1 MYQPVPVV
9 QLNNTPHFR
18 RNWVGFFL
26 LGLSNMLPL
35 AMVSA
40 GANSIARSY
49 GREGFIAAV
58 YGFSGSLTI
67 VVKMLNAFVLS
78 RLSYNIRFAINTLV
92 LLIGIAGIAF
102 APNFITAIVAV
113 VVIGGSYAFGE
124 SVVLGYLS
132 KFDSRLVNAWSSGCG
147 CAGLLGAAFLIT
159 FGCVLE
165 QTTDK
170 ATDLRLINWYS
181 FLACC
186 PFVFIYLVAY
196 LVVIVEPPQ
205 ERTLAPVSG
214 YSDNPAQV
222 TDEDQSIQSTEQDAL
237 LGSEPKKFTM
247 ADRRRGFKLIWKL
260 GLNLAAAT
268 FATYYAA
275 QFASLSSVQLIK
287 IRKVQI
293 LSAVQLMNA
302 VIWIVNTRVS
312 KNVLNTDKRED
323 TRAPTEVVVTQS
335 FFSPSP
341 RRAGRSTGEFS
352 RGGYILPAYMVFIGL
367 IMGAIYV
374 NTFYMIH
381 NDDIYPKG
389 HRDLLANLTAMFL
402 TLGVSLSSIL
412 MTALYKTVL
421 LDF

>member
-78 RLSYNIRFAINTLV
+78 RLSYNIRFAINSLV
-92 LLIGIAGIAF
+92 LLLGIAGIAF

-237 LGSEPKKFTM
+237 LGSEPKRFTM

-268 FATYYAA
+268 FATYVCRVSSAKAEDNTVYDQNCPELYVSLQLCFMAA

-302 VIWIVNTRVS
+302 VIWIVNTRYKFMPV
-312 KNVLNTDKRED
+312 
-323 TRAPTEVVVTQS
+323 
-335 FFSPSP
+335 
-341 RRAGRSTGEFS
+341 
-352 RGGYILPAYMVFIGL
+352 YILPAYMVFIGL